1 VFYRSR
7 LDLSLRSWHVFDA
20 VARLRPIRNEA
31 EYERTLSM
39 MNALLDVVGDDEYLD
54 LASLLG
60 FELGQCDQMTKSV

>member
-1 VFYRSR
+1 
-7 LDLSLRSWHVFDA
+7 
-20 VARLRPIRNEA
+20 
-31 EYERTLSM
+31 M